1 MVRARLSWLV
11 THRPVRCKY
20 KTEPILACSALPRR
34 RRSAIASAE
43 RNDRASQGV
52 GRISA
57 SKLRFASAVEVP
69 SKATEIWTSVGSWV
83 WLRVARRQPAILLR
97 WPIAIATM
105 TTVRS
110 SRCRRGGSQRYDDV
124 VCGLRGGDWQGQG
137 STQGALS
144 PQRVPRLDNLNTHK
158 KNENWLARHPLVTFH
173 YTPTRASW
181 LNHVEGWFSILQGQS
196 LTGASPRQRPPSWR
210 LMIPGTSSPVFSPLV
225 VLAEA

>member
-1 MVRARLSWLV
+1 MSHTRSNRCRMVRARLSWLV
-11 THRPVRCKY
+11 THRPVRCQY

-97 WPIAIATM
+97 WLIAIATM

-110 SRCRRGGSQRYDDV
+110 SRCRRGGSTGDPVSYVGSKPSHSPAAQPPLRRKRSRRDV
-124 VCGLRGGDWQGQG
+124 GIKCGAGQPG
-137 STQGALS
+137 LGYHDFQA
-144 PQRVPRLDNLNTHK
+144 PQFLFDRRQVTCAKDV
-158 KNENWLARHPLVTFH
+158 WSVLVIH
-173 YTPTRASW
+173 C
-181 LNHVEGWFSILQGQS
+181 G
-196 LTGASPRQRPPSWR
+196 
-210 LMIPGTSSPVFSPLV
+210 
-225 VLAEA
+225 